1 MKFGDRGID
10 VTKAQEFL
18 IQEGFLDDKENYYS
32 IKTLNAVKT
41 LQNQL
46 GVEETGIYTD
56 ELRKLYEFKMLTESR
71 KFTTFARVTEK
82 GPTAKVTEKGPTVS
96 TAKKKTTNNKTKK
109 KSTNET
115 KNSTDQAKFDESQV
129 KQKQK
134 IPCYIVN
141 LITNDSSGSGVVY
154 LPHIPEEFSYS
165 KSNNFED
172 MEIKGRSEPFQGYN
186 NSSALTVD
194 VSVTIS
200 ADYCTGR
207 NIDVILSKLEALSYP
222 RYSEAG
228 RIIPPKCFFRC
239 ATFSV
244 EGVLD
249 NLSITRRLPII
260 DGKYSIAEVSLSFI
274 ETHDTSVSAKT
285 VQGRKSRT

>member
-10 VTKAQEFL
+10 VTKVQNFL
-18 IQEGFLDDKENYYS
+18 MQTGFLDTKESYYS
-32 IKTLNAVKT
+32 IKTVNAVKSMQRF
-41 LQNQL
+41 LDI
-46 GVEETGIYTD
+46 EETGIYTD
-56 ELRKLYEFKMLTESR
+56 DLRKLYEFKMLTESR
-71 KFTTFARVTEK
+71 KI
-82 GPTAKVTEKGPTVS
+82 S
-96 TAKKKTTNNKTKK
+96 TQAKTTTKK
-109 KSTNET
+109 KTNET
-115 KNSTDQAKFDESQV
+115 KNTTDQAKFDESQV
-129 KQKQK
+129 KQTQK

-207 NIDVILSKLEALSYP
+207 DIDVILSKLEALSYP

>member
-18 IQEGFLDDKENYYS
+18 IQEGFLDGKENYYS

-56 ELRKLYEFKMLTESR
+56 ELRKLYEFKMLTEGR
-71 KFTTFARVTEK
+71 KFTAFARVTEK
-82 GPTAKVTEKGPTVS
+82 GPTVRTVEKGPTVR
-96 TAKKKTTNNKTKK
+96 TAEKGPTVKTAKK

-207 NIDVILSKLEALSYP
+207 NIDVILSKLEALAYP

>member
-56 ELRKLYEFKMLTESR
+56 ELRKLYEFKMLTEGR
-71 KFTTFARVTEK
+71 KFTTFARVSNK
-82 GPTAKVTEKGPTVS
+82 KGPTVK
-96 TAKKKTTNNKTKK
+96 TAKKKTTKSKK

-207 NIDVILSKLEALSYP
+207 NIDVVLSKLEALAYP